1 MIATVML
8 AAGVALLVM
17 ASVEYARSAR
27 RQLDGGT

>member
-1 MIATVML
+1 MML

-27 RQLDGGT
+27 RQLAAGA